1 MMIKIRPSDKNDGQ
15 SFGSST
21 IGDGSEFS
29 ILLLSRIWHSTHPLS
44 SCVCRPSHDAPHH
57 LLSDDDSSV
66 YLLSFINFF
75 SAVAASL
82 NTFLSIFHN
91 SFL

>member
-66 YLLSFINFF
+66 YLLSFIHLFF
-75 SAVAASL
+75 SL
-82 NTFLSIFHN
+82 WLLH
-91 SFL
+91 